1 MNKKWNRK
9 IVKKYECRKKS
20 EIRETTFQK
29 DIRARAREICQL
41 SRKFG
46 TQKLRNI

>member
-9 IVKKYECRKKS
+9 IVKKYESCEIS

-46 TQKLRNI
+46 TLKFSDI